1 MPIVAGERPKKKKY
15 NAKLY
20 GPQIIGEYTLRE
32 IYLFLTDPEVPR
44 INKIEVGKPFALK
57 LMPDKIEQVNFNFS
71 LSDETAKVLIDLFS
85 RETSR
90 DAQIPDVEP
99 VKVINPVP
107 AQNQPPLERPA
118 TESTTSNPVYIEA
131 PTPPSDSQ
139 SHGNV
144 L

>member
-107 AQNQPPLERPA
+107 A

-139 SHGNV
+139 SKGNV